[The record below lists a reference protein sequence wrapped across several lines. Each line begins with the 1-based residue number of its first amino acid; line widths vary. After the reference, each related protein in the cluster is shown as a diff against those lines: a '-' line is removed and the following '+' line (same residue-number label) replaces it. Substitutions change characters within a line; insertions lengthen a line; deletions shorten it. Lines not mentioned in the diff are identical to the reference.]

1 MNFYDSVDIDLVAD
15 KNNLDD
21 IKVGFDFIPLD
32 EFEKDIATH
41 ETPKTK
47 LPKELKNIK
56 NPLDIIA
63 YPTNKANIQQRPM
76 MDADIIPRHPSA
88 VIFNGKSGS
97 GKTNLM
103 VNLMSRPE
111 FYGKSKVNSNKHK
124 TEKGY
129 FDVIFLFSPTANGGD
144 DLVKFL
150 EIPKKRIF
158 TDFDTTKLDKILD
171 LQDSIVSD
179 KGLDKSPKMLIIFE
193 DCQSDA
199 KFMANKS
206 FLRCYIQGRHMN
218 ISTFLCGQS
227 WNLTPRKCRLQANNI
242 FFFPSSNSEIEILLK
257 EFCPPHTSK
266 EEFLKMV
273 KYATSTPYN
282 FLHINMRKPPNERF
296 RHNLKD
302 IINPISINK

>member
-1 MNFYDSVDIDLVAD
+1 MNFYDNVDIDLVSD
-15 KNNLDD
+15 KNIMGDD
-21 IKVGFDFIPLD
+21 TKVGFDFVPLD
-32 EFEKDIATH
+32 EYEKDGIDD
-41 ETPKTK
+41 TPKAK

-56 NPLDIIA
+56 DPLDIIA
-63 YPTNKANIQQRPM
+63 YPTNKKNIPQRPM
-76 MDADIIPRHPSA
+76 MKADIIPRHPSA

-111 FYGKSKVNSNKHK
+111 FYGKTDKKNKKSK
-124 TEKGY
+124 Y

-158 TDFDTTKLDKILD
+158 TDFDKTKLDKILD
-171 LQDSIVSD
+171 LQNSIVED

-193 DCQSDA
+193 DIQSDA

-227 WNLTPRKCRLQANNI
+227 WTLTPRKCRLQANNI
-242 FFFPSSNSEIEILLK
+242 FFFPSSNSEVDILLK

-266 EEFLKMV
+266 EQFLKMI
-273 KYATSTPYN
+273 KYATEKPYN
-282 FLHINMRKPPNERF
+282 FLHINMRKPPDERF
-296 RHNLKD
+296 RHNLKE
-302 IINPISINK
+302 IINPI